1 MAVQSDSDDN
11 EDFTRSEGRATPGT
25 AESRK
30 KKQKVG
36 TRREVDTKRRLKS
49 KKAYAGKDGG
59 GAFIHAADILSSARV
74 SKRAGGVI
82 RDDTVVTLQY
92 PSDSARERCAPDHV
106 FICGRLAN
114 AMTDMFSALS
124 KTRSILLKRS
134 SKSHNW
140 SHKSI

>member
-11 EDFTRSEGRATPGT
+11 EDFTGSEGRATPGAT
-25 AESRK
+25 ESRQ

-36 TRREVDTKRRLKS
+36 ARREVDTTRKLKS
-49 KKAYAGKDGG
+49 KKAFAGKDAG

-82 RDDTVVTLQY
+82 RDDTIVTLQY
-92 PSDSARERCAPDHV
+92 PSDSARERYASDHV
-106 FICGRLAN
+106 LICCRPAN
-114 AMTDMFSALS
+114 AIADMFCALS
-124 KTRSILLKRS
+124 KTRSIPLKRS
-134 SKSHNW
+134 SKLHNW